1 MKITTKMKTYNLKQK
16 QFNWLL
22 KLVWGDGSS
31 PFRVPKGIRD
41 KAFELLHE
49 CGYVREYNETDRI
62 QLLELREDYV
72 KWVKNTESEDD
83 LPF

>member
-1 MKITTKMKTYNLKQK
+1 MKTYNLTQR
-16 QFNWLL
+16 QFKWLIEV
-22 KLVWGDGSS
+22 VWGNGSHQM
-31 PFRVPKGIRD
+31 FGVPREIRD
-41 KAFELLHE
+41 KAYILLSK

-72 KWVKNTESEDD
+72 KWLKEGEIDDD